1 MSFRYDSRRYNYE
14 TVAEKKIK
22 IQKSLEKMKKKDPDI
37 RPVVVSGR
45 NIAKTWWGKAW
56 IGNFQLYADY
66 SNRIGRGSSYVKHG
80 AVLDLKIAPGKINTI
95 VQGSRKT
102 PYNVEID
109 IKPLKPEVWESIT
122 KQCQG
127 KIESLQEL
135 LEGKF
140 PESLADLFTALGK
153 GLFPAPNEIF
163 FSCSCP
169 DWADMCKHVAASLYA
184 VGARFDEDPSLFFL
198 LRNVD
203 IDELISNAVEKR
215 TETLIEKSDKKSD
228 RKIED
233 DDVSSMFGIDMD

>member
-1 MSFRYDSRRYNYE
+1 MSYYYSNRRYNYE

-22 IQKSLEKMKKKDPDI
+22 IQKSLEKLKKKDPDI

-45 NIAKTWWGKAW
+45 NVAKTWLGKAW
-56 IGNFQLYADY
+56 ISNFKLYADY

-80 AVLDLKIAPGKINTI
+80 AVLDLKIDPGMVRTI

-102 PYNVEID
+102 PYNVEIE
-109 IKPLKPEVWESIT
+109 IEPLLPEIWESIT

-135 LEGKF
+135 IEGKF

-153 GLFPAPNEIF
+153 GLFPAPNEIS

-184 VGARFDEDPSLFFL
+184 IGARFDEDPTLFFL
-198 LRNVD
+198 LRNVN
-203 IDELISNAVEKR
+203 IDELISKAVEKSSKK
-215 TETLIEKSDKKSD
+215 LMEKSDKKSE
-228 RKIED
+228 RAIED